1 MEVLLR
7 QDVSKLGTV
16 GDIVNVKPGYGRNYL
31 LPKGIAVAVTKGN
44 LKQLQHEKRKLVAL
58 EARRKE
64 KFKEVAGKLSAVSVS
79 IPVEASD
86 AGHLYGSVNA
96 TMIAQ
101 ALTAEGHQVEA
112 RQVLLDAPIKELGVY
127 TVRVR
132 LHSEVEAESKVW
144 VVEKS
149 S

>member
-7 QDVSKLGTV
+7 QDVSKLGSV
-16 GDIVNVKPGYGRNYL
+16 GDIVKVRPGYARNYL

-58 EARRKE
+58 ESRRKE
-64 KFKEVAGKLSAVSVS
+64 KFEAVANKLGATSIS
-79 IPVEASD
+79 IPVEASET
-86 AGHLYGSVNA
+86 GHLYGSVSA
-96 TMIAQ
+96 PMIAK
-101 ALTAEGHQVEA
+101 ALTDEGHTIDV
-112 RQVLLDAPIKELGVY
+112 RQVLLDQPIKELGVY
-127 TVRVR
+127 TVRLR
-132 LHSEVEAESKVW
+132 LHTEVEAEVKLW